1 MNTNELEPGLFF
13 STLTDNAA
21 KLLAARKEL
30 AQLEE
35 HIPHRELPAP
45 PVIDSPETLA
55 RWRAGDDEAH
65 EIYRVWNNC
74 FCTLT
79 TAIKHLEYDIEK
91 LLDFLE
97 GTWFKVYIAAGLAY
111 GVRSKSDDGNTVIE
125 ILPWSEVRT
134 D

>member
-35 HIPHRELPAP
+35 HIPPFELPAP
-45 PVIDSPETLA
+45 PIMDSAETLE
-55 RWRAGDDEAH
+55 RWRKGDDDAREK
-65 EIYRVWNNC
+65 YRLWNEQ
-74 FCTLT
+74 FCTLNT
-79 TAIKHLEYDIEK
+79 VIGK
-91 LLDFLE
+91 LYYTVRELTSCFA

-111 GVRSKSDDGNTVIE
+111 GVRAKSDDGNTVIE